1 MEIIGHERAI
11 NFPIGCTL
19 RLPSLQYY
27 SYERYD
33 DSQRRDCNGY
43 EVLRGLEPIHGN
55 NATTTGGARGGTLSS
70 SRSRLRGSDRASDT
84 AGTALSTWA
93 NGTLMARYGL
103 PGEVEGVGVQPAAGL
118 IQHPGL
124 MFGISEGLA
133 PERDRR

>member
-55 NATTTGGARGGTLSS
+55 NATTTGGARGGTL
-70 SRSRLRGSDRASDT
+70 A
-84 AGTALSTWA
+84 ALSTWA

-118 IQHPGL
+118 IQHRGL